1 MVNKENKVN
10 NRFIGRLEREYMKI
24 VSIEW
29 LTDEVTEQLNNE
41 ETCYLSSDKEYWL
54 FTDDNVFNK
63 IGKELHSISVAEW
76 LYGKCEDNDLSTT
89 FMNTQYDWSDYNM
102 DAAADVD
109 VSKCCNNQ
117 WDQVMINYVRN
128 VVEESI
134 SYKLEESLR
143 EMVNYKFEMDYIKDA
158 IKNVLDLEDKQQ
170 LMKPSF
176 HVEGMNNMNDA
187 LEQRLAAKKRD
198 LENQQEYFR
207 IDMKNIEQSNYE
219 DNAINAL
226 LYMKKLKT
234 EIAELELVMQLKK
247 TNEL

>member
-1 MVNKENKVN
+1 
-10 NRFIGRLEREYMKI
+10 MKI

-29 LTDEVTEQLNNE
+29 LTDEVMEQLNNE

-158 IKNVLDLEDKQQ
+158 IKNVLDLEDKQ
-170 LMKPSF
+170 
-176 HVEGMNNMNDA
+176 
-187 LEQRLAAKKRD
+187 
-198 LENQQEYFR
+198 
-207 IDMKNIEQSNYE
+207 
-219 DNAINAL
+219 
-226 LYMKKLKT
+226 
-234 EIAELELVMQLKK
+234 
-247 TNEL
+247 

>member
-1 MVNKENKVN
+1 
-10 NRFIGRLEREYMKI
+10 MKI
-24 VSIEW
+24 VSVEW
-29 LTDEVTEQLNNE
+29 LTDEITEQLNNE

-63 IGKELHSISVAEW
+63 ISKEFHFDETIKNREYPIYSISVAEW

-89 FMNTQYDWSDYNM
+89 FMNTRYDWSDYNM

-158 IKNVLDLEDKQQ
+158 VKNVLDLENKQ
-170 LMKPSF
+170 
-176 HVEGMNNMNDA
+176 
-187 LEQRLAAKKRD
+187 
-198 LENQQEYFR
+198 
-207 IDMKNIEQSNYE
+207 
-219 DNAINAL
+219 
-226 LYMKKLKT
+226 
-234 EIAELELVMQLKK
+234 
-247 TNEL
+247 